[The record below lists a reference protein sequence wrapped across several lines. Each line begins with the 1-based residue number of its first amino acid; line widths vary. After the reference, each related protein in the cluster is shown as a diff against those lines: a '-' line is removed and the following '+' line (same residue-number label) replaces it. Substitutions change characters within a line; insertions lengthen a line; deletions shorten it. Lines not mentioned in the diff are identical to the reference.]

1 MDLQKSLDVAL
12 KDLMRYARSP
22 FVLVMMF
29 GAPLMITALIYF
41 AFSGPGGGDGG
52 FQLPVT
58 RVQVVNLDQT
68 TAGFGGFSAGQVLV
82 EFLQS
87 EQLSNLI
94 EATVADDADSAR
106 AAVNRQDADVALII
120 PADLTAIAFT
130 AGGGTSL
137 TLYHD
142 PTLTIGPAIIKG
154 LIANF
159 LDGFSGSKIAAEVTS
174 ELLAEDGLPTDP
186 SMMQSVAAQYAEW
199 AQQVGQQRASAQHP
213 LLDVEAPPRKV
224 APTNQLADLAGKIL
238 AGQLIFFSFYTAAAA
253 AQSIITEEE
262 QKTLP
267 RLFTTPTPRTT
278 ILAGKF
284 IATFVLVLGQA
295 VVLTIASALI
305 FRIRW
310 GQPLTVALVTLGL
323 VAVSTGFGLFLMSFA
338 KTSRQAGLVMGAVL
352 TVLGMAG
359 GLFSSGM
366 DVLPR
371 TFEAVALFTPQGWAM
386 RGWKLSLAGANPG
399 DVLLPVGV
407 VLVMGAISFAAGA
420 LTFRRR
426 LA

>member
-12 KDLMRYARSP
+12 KDLMRNTRSP

-41 AFSGPGGGDGG
+41 AFSGLGGGDGG

-58 RVQVVNLDQT
+58 RVQVANLDQT
-68 TAGFGGFSAGQVLV
+68 SAEFGGFAAGEVLV
-82 EFLQS
+82 QFLQS

-94 EATVADDADSAR
+94 QATVAEDADSAR
-106 AAVNRQDADVALII
+106 AAVNRQEADVALII
-120 PADLTAIAFT
+120 PADLTATAFT

-142 PTLTIGPAIIKG
+142 PTLTIGPAIVKG

-159 LDGFSGSKIAAEVTS
+159 LDGFSGSKIAAEVTAQ
-174 ELLAEDGLPTDP
+174 LLAENGLQTNPG
-186 SMMQSVAAQYAEW
+186 MMQSVAAQYAEW
-199 AQQVGQQRASAQHP
+199 AQQVGQQRAGVQHP
-213 LLDVEAPPRKV
+213 LLEVEAPPRRA

-238 AGQLIFFSFYTAAAA
+238 AGQLIFFSFYTAAAS

-267 RLFTTPTPRTT
+267 RLFTTPTPRTA

-284 IATFVLVLGQA
+284 IATFLLVLGQA

-310 GQPLTVALVTLGL
+310 GQPLTVLLVTLGL

-359 GLFSSGM
+359 GLFSAGM

-371 TFEAVALFTPQGWAM
+371 AFETVALLTPQGWAM
-386 RGWKLSLAGANPG
+386 RGWKLSLAGAAPS

-407 VLVMGAISFAAGA
+407 VLVMGIVFFAAGA